1 MGKAFGALLGVLN
14 TIASIWVL
22 FLIGLI
28 CADVLGRVAFSAP
41 LPGVP
46 EIVKFS
52 IVGMV
57 WLQMAYTLR
66 ANAHLRTVLILAVLP
81 RTGQRITLLLNAV
94 VGVGMFSL
102 IVWLGWIE
110 MVKNWEIGA
119 FEGEEPLRIPVWP
132 IWAILVCGAALTAI
146 QFLLDAIRYVVRGP
160 ARSELSEV
168 EAVE

>member
-1 MGKAFGALLGVLN
+1 MGRAFGVLLAALN
-14 TIASIWVL
+14 TIASVWVL
-22 FLIGLI
+22 FLVGLI
-28 CADVLGRVAFSAP
+28 SADVLGRVAFNAP

-66 ANAHLRTVLILAVLP
+66 ANAHLRTVLVLATLP
-81 RTGQRITLLLNAV
+81 RLGQRVTLIINSL

-110 MVKNWEIGA
+110 LVKSWEIGA

-132 IWAILVCGAALTAI
+132 IWAILVGGAALTAI
-146 QFLLDAIRYVVRGP
+146 QFLLDAIRYALKGP
-160 ARSELSEV
+160 TRSELSEI

>member
-1 MGKAFGALLGVLN
+1 MGRVFGGLLSTLN
-14 TIASIWVL
+14 TIASVWVL
-22 FLIGLI
+22 FLVALI
-28 CADVLGRVAFSAP
+28 SADVVGRVAFNAP

-66 ANAHLRTVLILAVLP
+66 SNAHLRTVLVLAALP
-81 RTGQRITLLLNAV
+81 RLGQRVTLIANSL

-110 MVKNWEIGA
+110 LVKNWEIGA
-119 FEGEEPLRIPVWP
+119 FEGEGALRIPVWP
-132 IWAILVCGAALTAI
+132 IWAILVGGAALTAV
-146 QFLLDAIRYVVRGP
+146 QFLLDTVRFLFKGP
-160 ARSELSEV
+160 SPSDLSEIEV
-168 EAVE
+168 AE